1 MDKLR
6 ELTILMS
13 RKSLVLVA
21 GREVAAAPQID
32 LEIDVLK
39 QQTKILM
46 KLKKRRS
53 DSISGPAIMMKT
65 KMVSWVGSMPQ
76 AAS

>member
-13 RKSLVLVA
+13 HKSLVQVA
-21 GREVAAAPQID
+21 GREVGEAPQTD

-65 KMVSWVGSMPQ
+65 KMVSLVGSMQQ
-76 AAS
+76 AAN